1 MNLFADLKENLCDE
15 KEIISNHKTK
25 QESDLAEA
33 AEMADGET
41 ADTKE
46 CVDEIDDAR
55 SNSNKSPEPR
65 KSAAVSRHEDEE
77 LEQNGDDNSNHSDGP
92 EPGELNF
99 NALVPGMDPASSAAA
114 AAAVMNEANSLFNT
128 AMFQPGQMSMQ
139 TFQNAI
145 AQFTANA
152 IASNMDNETVMKNL
166 AILQSAL
173 FTLQQQQFLQFQLIQ
188 HLQSQLVHKKGSDG
202 GTDRPEQSD
211 SEDEEKPSKSG
222 KEPGEIDED
231 ELEDDEI
238 IESTNNIHQRLLEK
252 NHFSKMDAIIKESEN
267 R

>member
-1 MNLFADLKENLCDE
+1 MKENLCDE

-25 QESDLAEA
+25 QESDLAEST
-33 AEMADGET
+33 EMADGET

-46 CVDEIDDAR
+46 CADEIDDTR
-55 SNSNKSPEPR
+55 SNNNKSPEPR
-65 KSAAVSRHEDEE
+65 KSVDDEE
-77 LEQNGDDNSNHSDGP
+77 LDHNGDDNTSNHSDGP

-202 GTDRPEQSD
+202 GTERPDQSD
-211 SEDEEKPSKSG
+211 SEDEEKPTKTG